1 MPATC
6 TTPAPRHALHRR
18 LAALALCCAMA
29 VAGCAPQGG
38 TPPDRARRDLAPLA
52 PAKSFARAHPVAPAR
67 ANADIARDF
76 LDLHFRLE
84 SGTELAVFSRFEGPI
99 TLRVT
104 GRPSAGLMRDLEAL
118 IARLRREAGLRIS
131 LTTAED
137 ANITI
142 EAVSR
147 KAIRQASPRAACFV
161 VPNVTSLKEFR
172 RNKRRPATNWANLR
186 QRTRLAIFVPNDV
199 SAQETR
205 DCLHEEIAQAIGPLN
220 DLYRLSDSVFNDD
233 NVHTVLTGFDML
245 ILRATYA
252 PELRTGMRRAEV
264 AARLPAILARMNPAG
279 HNRAA
284 RPLPATPRSWIRA
297 TEGALSPGV
306 SREAR
311 LAAAHRGA
319 AIARDLGWQDHR
331 RAFNHYILGRILQRE
346 DPVLAQRHFE
356 TALSYLQGSHDSPI
370 LRARIA
376 TRMAAFDI
384 TRGAGRQALAR
395 IMPSLPVAARSEN
408 AVLLSTLMLLQ
419 AEALD
424 LEGQTDAARAVRLDS
439 EGWARY
445 GFGSDWAVRGA
456 MREIAALAPPR

>member
-6 TTPAPRHALHRR
+6 TTPAPRHALHRG

-297 TEGALSPGV
+297 TEGALSP
-306 SREAR
+306 AR
-311 LAAAHRGA
+311 RVWPQPIAGPPLRAILA
-319 AIARDLGWQDHR
+319 
-331 RAFNHYILGRILQRE
+331 GRIIAAPSTTIFWGASCNAKIRFWRN
-346 DPVLAQRHFE
+346 A
-356 TALSYLQGSHDSPI
+356 I
-370 LRARIA
+370 LKPRSAICRAA
-376 TRMAAFDI
+376 T
-384 TRGAGRQALAR
+384 T
-395 IMPSLPVAARSEN
+395 ARSC
-408 AVLLSTLMLLQ
+408 APASQRAWRPSTSP
-419 AEALD
+419 A
-424 LEGQTDAARAVRLDS
+424 GRAVRPWHAS
-439 EGWARY
+439 RRRWQSRR
-445 GFGSDWAVRGA
+445 AVK
-456 MREIAALAPPR
+456 MRFCCRP